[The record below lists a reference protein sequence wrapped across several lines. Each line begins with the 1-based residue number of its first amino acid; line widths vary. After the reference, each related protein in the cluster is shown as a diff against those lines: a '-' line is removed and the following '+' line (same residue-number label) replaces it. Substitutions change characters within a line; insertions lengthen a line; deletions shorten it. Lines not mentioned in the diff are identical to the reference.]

1 MMKPN
6 KTKTMQQTL
15 EELDLATDSDIILR
29 TVPKAGK
36 ARYTIQTSPRT
47 ISPITS
53 EYCPE
58 RNQKIAASRAV
69 RTMQEIAHSNNTNRF
84 TTLTFRDETSV
95 NQAKELFAKF
105 KRTKKMQPFRPYICV
120 MEGWDEGKRI
130 HIHLLVNELTA
141 KNIQTHWPYGA
152 VDIRHVPWEEVD
164 TVCKYMGKSFA
175 DLNRPNGSRYTA
187 SKGIK
192 PKTETHYFTNPTEAY
207 IQLLDAAE
215 GKDLSN
221 NWSYN
226 NGFGRG
232 GEIIWNPNNPKFE

>member
-1 MMKPN
+1 MKQN

-36 ARYTIQTSPRT
+36 ARYTIQTSPRA

-69 RTMQEIAHSNNTNRF
+69 RTMQEIAHSNNINWF
-84 TTLTFRDETSV
+84 VGLTFRDETEPKK
-95 NQAKELFAKF
+95 AKELFAKF
-105 KRTKKMQPFRPYICV
+105 KRTKKMQPFRPYIYV
-120 MEGWDEGKRI
+120 IEGWDDENRI
-130 HIHLLVNELTA
+130 HIHLLVNEQTA
-141 KNIQTHWPYGA
+141 QKLKSHWPHGI
-152 VDIRHVPWEEVD
+152 VDSKHVAWEEID
-164 TVCKYMGKSFA
+164 FTCKYMGKRFA

-192 PKTETHYFTNPTEAY
+192 PKTEAHYFTNPT
-207 IQLLDAAE
+207 DALKHLIDTSE
-215 GKDLSN
+215 GKDLAN

-232 GEIIWNPNNPKFE
+232 GEIIWNPNNPKFD